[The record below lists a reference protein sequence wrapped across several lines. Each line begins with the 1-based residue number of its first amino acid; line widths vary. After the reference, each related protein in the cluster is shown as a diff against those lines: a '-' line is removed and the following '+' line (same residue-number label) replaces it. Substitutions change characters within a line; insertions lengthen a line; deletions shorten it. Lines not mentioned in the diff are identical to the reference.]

1 MPGCKEMKR
10 SFRLVVLAA
19 LPLLG
24 IGQQIDDATRRQ
36 YDEILW
42 VAADPTSRPWFLAP

>member
-1 MPGCKEMKR
+1 MPGCKEMKL
-10 SFRLVVLAA
+10 SFRFVVLAA
-19 LPLLG
+19 LLLG

-36 YDEILW
+36 SDEILW